1 MTERLYC
8 EDCAFFKQE
17 EKEMGYCYAECGKRY
32 VVWPGRPACGQFKA
46 FTQMALEKEKLNIER
61 RLENL

>member
-17 EKEMGYCYAECGKRY
+17 EKEMGYCYAECGKDTLYGR
-32 VVWPGRPACGQFKA
+32 VDPLAASLKHLRRWPLKRKS
-46 FTQMALEKEKLNIER
+46 
-61 RLENL
+61 